1 MRISS
6 NVVFQSGITRISEL
20 MSSQAKLQQQIAT
33 GRKTLSPSDDP
44 VGASRALQIRHA
56 SSINDQYSLNRQTV
70 ARNLVAEE
78 STLASVTNLLLSVK
92 SDMVTA
98 GNGGLSDSERSFLA
112 TEMRG
117 ALDQLIG
124 LANTRDAAGNYIF
137 SGYQSQAPAFAKTA
151 TGAVYQGD
159 NQQRLLQVG
168 ATRYMEIANS
178 GAEIFTVGG
187 NDIFQTL
194 HEFAELLNTPIT
206 DDAAAATFSA
216 GLQVAQN
223 SIDQGLETVLAARA
237 MVGTRLNELEA
248 LEEFG
253 QELSLQY
260 AQALADVE
268 ELDYAKALSEISQQQ
283 IILEAAQKSFMK
295 MSSMSLFNYF

>member
-1 MRISS
+1 
-6 NVVFQSGITRISEL
+6 
-20 MSSQAKLQQQIAT
+20 
-33 GRKTLSPSDDP
+33 
-44 VGASRALQIRHA
+44 
-56 SSINDQYSLNRQTV
+56 
-70 ARNLVAEE
+70 
-78 STLASVTNLLLSVK
+78 
-92 SDMVTA
+92 
-98 GNGGLSDSERSFLA
+98 
-112 TEMRG
+112 
-117 ALDQLIG
+117 
-124 LANTRDAAGNYIF
+124 
-137 SGYQSQAPAFAKTA
+137 
-151 TGAVYQGD
+151 
-159 NQQRLLQVG
+159 
-168 ATRYMEIANS
+168 MEIANS